1 MLSLVSQPGQG
12 IGWEWGYRPRRTL
25 TWARYP
31 GLVTSQVQLPLD
43 LPPALRD
50 KLNTTTFADNMKLPV
65 HRWFRYSAGFSAGW
79 AAQVIREHNATR
91 VLDPFSGS
99 GTTIISAEEVGAVGV
114 GVDVHP
120 FVSRVA
126 KAKLAWRSDPEVL
139 LQRARAVLREAK
151 TERNVV
157 LPKSP
162 LIAKCFPQE
171 GPLLDLLRIRDA
183 VERLR
188 QGDRYDELLWLGMV
202 SIIRACSPAGTA
214 QWQYVLPN
222 NTKAKVAEPLSAFES
237 RIELF
242 AEDMRAMHP
251 LVQTPQGSIIQ
262 ADARTLDGV
271 DDGWAELVVT
281 SPPYANN
288 FDYADATRLE
298 QSFLGEIDG
307 WGDLKPLRRSLMK
320 SATQHMGGW
329 DPSEALDSPLLEP
342 IRSEIVQ
349 IFNELNTVRA
359 TKGGNKAYHLMV
371 LGYFFDSAKIWQAIR
386 RASAP
391 GVRVC
396 YVVGDSAPYGV
407 HVPVE
412 KWLGELAMNSGFKS
426 WTFDKV
432 RDRNIKWKN
441 RKHTHPLHEGR
452 LWIEG

>member
-1 MLSLVSQPGQG
+1 MKDS
-12 IGWEWGYRPRRTL
+12 
-25 TWARYP
+25 
-31 GLVTSQVQLPLD
+31 
-43 LPPALRD
+43 
-50 KLNTTTFADNMKLPV
+50 LNTTTFADNMKLPV
-65 HRWFRYSAGFSAGW
+65 HRWFKYSAGFSAGW
-79 AAQVIREHNATR
+79 AADVIRDQNATR

-99 GTTIISAEEVGAVGV
+99 GTTVIAAEEMGVSGV

-126 KAKLAWRSDPEVL
+126 KAKLNWRADPEML
-139 LQRARAVLREAK
+139 LQRAWAVLSDVEL
-151 TERNVV
+151 ERPVV
-157 LPKSP
+157 LPASP
-162 LIAKCFPQE
+162 LIAKCFPQAE
-171 GPLLDLLRIRDA
+171 SLRDLLRIRDS

-188 QGDRYDELLWLGMV
+188 QGDDYDELLWLAMV

-222 NTKAKVAEPLSAFES
+222 NTKARVAEPVSAFLA
-237 RIELF
+237 RVQIF
-242 AEDMRAMHP
+242 AADMRQMAP
-251 LVQTPQGSIIQ
+251 LADTPRGRLVE
-262 ADARTLDGV
+262 ADARTLEGV
-271 DDGWAELVVT
+271 EDGWAQLVLT

-307 WGDLKPLRRSLMK
+307 WGDLKPLRKSLMK

-329 DPSEALDSPLLEP
+329 DPAEALESPLLGP
-342 IRSEIVQ
+342 IRAEIVQ
-349 IFNELNTVRA
+349 VFDELNTVRA

-371 LGYFFDSAKIWQAIR
+371 LGYFFDSAKIWHAIR

-412 KWLGELAMNSGFKS
+412 KWLGELALNSGFNS